1 MRCLFAAHW
10 RAARLRPH
18 IDLKHRGQREEGEGT
33 FVIDFVVKEAG
44 ESKAGGQGNSTTLPC
59 VRIPWQQTA
68 PKLPSRP
75 QARSLGRRRR
85 TLTSD
90 TLGRFFGDN
99 KGKKALV
106 LCGSHT
112 YGVPIC
118 QDPEGRRGAG
128 TQRAQERADP
138 PGQPPSSQ
146 QPQGQGQGPGH
157 SHPGDGE
164 ARPGLSPRYPPPPP
178 LEEHRSESGLRRSE
192 AAKAR
197 SNGLAEGRRAEG
209 RRWKQKNPIKEQGGS
224 IRAATR
230 KV

>member
-1 MRCLFAAHW
+1 MPSINQRSPCVETRLASRARSREPRLVRCLFAAHW

-44 ESKAGGQGNSTTLPC
+44 ESKAGGQGNGTTLPC

-75 QARSLGRRRR
+75 QARSPGRRRR

-106 LCGSHT
+106 LCGSPPPMGSPFART
-112 YGVPIC
+112 
-118 QDPEGRRGAG
+118 RRGG
-128 TQRAQERADP
+128 
-138 PGQPPSSQ
+138 GGLGLS
-146 QPQGQGQGPGH
+146 GH
-157 SHPGDGE
+157 RRGLTLLGSHPAASSLR
-164 ARPGLSPRYPPPPP
+164 ARARGLDTAIPVTERLGPACLPGTP
-178 LEEHRSESGLRRSE
+178 LPLPLRSIDQSRD
-192 AAKAR
+192 
-197 SNGLAEGRRAEG
+197 
-209 RRWKQKNPIKEQGGS
+209 
-224 IRAATR
+224 
-230 KV
+230 